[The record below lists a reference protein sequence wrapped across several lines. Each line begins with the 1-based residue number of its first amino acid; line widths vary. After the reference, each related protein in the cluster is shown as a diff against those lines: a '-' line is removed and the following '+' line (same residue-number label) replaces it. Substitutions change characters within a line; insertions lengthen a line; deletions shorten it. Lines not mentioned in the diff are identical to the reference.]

1 MGANQ
6 GMSAVQVEGNQT
18 AGAFARLAIVQK
30 DPNNK
35 IPTNAVARPVAKITE
50 NATANVRTEKTNP
63 SRRVRAGWLV

>member
-35 IPTNAVARPVAKITE
+35 IPTNAVARPGAKITE
-50 NATANVRTEKTNP
+50 NIDLLKGESLELQKVE
-63 SRRVRAGWLV
+63 LEI